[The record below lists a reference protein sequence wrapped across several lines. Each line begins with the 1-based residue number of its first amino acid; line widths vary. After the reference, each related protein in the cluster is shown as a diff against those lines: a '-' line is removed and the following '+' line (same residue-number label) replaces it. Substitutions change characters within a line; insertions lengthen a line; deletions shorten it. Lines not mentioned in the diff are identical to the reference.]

1 MIFRVVRDKTVE
13 IEYKNVKKTF
23 EFKIKRAF
31 TVFLNI
37 LKVYPEYMDIH
48 SLDGVLNDP
57 NRAVSDLKN
66 GDGYAHFIIERRN
79 TKRNLEYIIELD
91 KLFEAFKDYEEVC
104 LSNSIR
110 LGPSNELKK
119 YLKEKQLSR
128 CNITGI
134 PLHETLSSKT
144 FLKNL
149 QMIQY
154 DHRVPLFKGGDENPN
169 SPENW
174 QLLSELVNR
183 EKNKLCNICSSIKC
197 SDCALAFP
205 EKSYIIKANE
215 QSIKDIIDNLK
226 QT

>member
-1 MIFRVVRDKTVE
+1 MTFEVLRDKVVQ
-13 IEYKNVKKTF
+13 IEYNGVKKIF

-31 TVFLNI
+31 TVFINI
-37 LKVYPEYMDIH
+37 LEVYPEYMDIH

-66 GDGYAHFIIERRN
+66 GDGYEHFIIERRN
-79 TKRNLEYIIELD
+79 SKRNLEYIIEFD
-91 KLFEAFKDYEEVC
+91 KLFEAFKDYKEVC
-104 LSNSIR
+104 LSSAIR
-110 LGPSNELKK
+110 VGPSNDLKK
-119 YLKEKQLSR
+119 YLQKKYSNK

-134 PLHETLSSKT
+134 PLHQTLSSKT

-183 EKNKLCNICSSIKC
+183 EKNKLCNSCSSNECKL
-197 SDCALAFP
+197 CALAFP
-205 EKSYIIKANE
+205 EKSYIIKANG